1 MQHNVGLPTQYRF
14 NVGSASQ
21 HIAGSMLV
29 KRIRCWH
36 NNETD
41 LGDHGDCPV
50 FARTAI
56 RVKHYLQKGHY
67 PDNTI
72 HWPNCEI
79 MLGHRPTL
87 FHNWA
92 NVSCY
97 PGSGLSGDN
106 VRVAAPEVYII
117 VNIVFED
124 FLNTKVFNLGT
135 SNVIFVMFIRTGVHK
150 CQPFPTHSTPLSPK
164 YDTNLKK

>member
-21 HIAGSMLV
+21 HTAGSMLV
-29 KRIRCWH
+29 KRIRRWP

-50 FARTAI
+50 FALTAI

-79 MLGHRPTL
+79 MLGHRLLYT
-87 FHNWA
+87 
-92 NVSCY
+92 V
-97 PGSGLSGDN
+97 
-106 VRVAAPEVYII
+106 

-124 FLNTKVFNLGT
+124 FLNTKVLNLGT